1 MEKSKLKKFLGEME
15 KFKARAVLYLG
26 YKKRNDGN
34 IFHSST
40 KLIASNSDIGEE
52 FKSMHINAL

>member
-1 MEKSKLKKFLGEME
+1 ME

-26 YKKRNDGN
+26 YRKRNDGN

-52 FKSMHINAL
+52 FKSMHINALWQE